1 MTGGGRPLIS
11 MREALSDPQLLG
23 NALSGDCWRAWRIL
37 LIAAMG
43 EALDEDERAIFD
55 RLTDRQREPL
65 VRVEERPRWPSIWPV
80 SLTIETFWRS
90 ASGRLS

>member
-43 EALDEDERAIFD
+43 EALDEDERAIFH

-65 VRVEERPRWPSIWPV
+65 VRVEELWCVILAGEAGSPAGRPRWPSIWP
-80 SLTIETFWRS
+80 SR
-90 ASGRLS
+90 